1 MLDWMAWTSAGAIFF
16 IGIGMSLA
24 VMTVWELRSPSVSR
38 QGFLPMPTTR
48 GDRFFISL
56 LVGAFAHLLWLGLF
70 DAPPWPASVI
80 SVAALIALMRYG

>member
-16 IGIGMSLA
+16 IGIGVSLA
-24 VMTVWELRSPSVSR
+24 VMTVWELRSPSVAR

-48 GDRFFISL
+48 GDRFFIAL
-56 LVGAFAHLLWLGLF
+56 LLGAFIHLLWLGFF

-80 SVAALIALMRYG
+80 SVAALIALVRYG